1 MEKDFSKIW
10 RLESLSPQHSQNLIF
25 FFLLFFFSKNLMI
38 PILGMGLKREEPRQ
52 IVAVGATMPTKGFC
66 LEIFF
71 FFNSSQ

>member
-1 MEKDFSKIW
+1 
-10 RLESLSPQHSQNLIF
+10 
-25 FFLLFFFSKNLMI
+25 MI

-71 FFNSSQ
+71 FFFLILLSDSPDRSNCNWKRS

>member
-1 MEKDFSKIW
+1 
-10 RLESLSPQHSQNLIF
+10 
-25 FFLLFFFSKNLMI
+25 MI

-71 FFNSSQ
+71 FFF